1 MSGFCDS
8 NTGSRTSIPFKCHTV
23 YNFSDYWKVS
33 WALKPVDTQ
42 QEISQYSIVLGEFNL
57 N

>member
-1 MSGFCDS
+1 MSSFCDS
-8 NTGSRTSIPFKCHTV
+8 NTGSRTSIPLKCHTV